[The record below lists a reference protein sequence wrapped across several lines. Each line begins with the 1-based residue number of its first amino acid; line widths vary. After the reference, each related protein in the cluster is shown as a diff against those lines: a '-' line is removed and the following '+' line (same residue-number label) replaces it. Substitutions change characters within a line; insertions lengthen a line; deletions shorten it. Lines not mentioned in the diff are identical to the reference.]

1 MPLSSIARRSRQ
13 TLATVARWF
22 RLETI
27 ARARRGSTP
36 SAKQQREVV
45 LLADCFPPIVNG
57 GVYRPLS
64 LVRFATK
71 NGWRVTVY
79 TKAAD
84 RQSTVGDALAARVP
98 VEVTV
103 HRLMQNLPRLPA
115 GIEVD
120 GGLANALLVVE
131 SVLAARSRPHVIL
144 ATGPQFHNF
153 VAALLLKQILGSKLV
168 LDYRDEWSEC
178 PFDFVQKGRAN
189 AWWEERCLGDSDL
202 VVFTTASMRLHA
214 LQRFPRLEESMTC
227 VVENGSEADDGEWQ
241 GPSEILDF
249 MRTDDRAS
257 IAFLGTL
264 GQHTDP
270 SSFLTSLNQVLERR
284 AELRDSIRILW
295 IGNQDPDRLAAIASL
310 DRFGVSRCFGQVSQ
324 AEARLI
330 MEHSRA
336 LLLIVNREM
345 DRYRPGKLYS
355 YLAAR
360 PPILVFGS
368 FGEAGQIV
376 SELGA
381 GFVVDDGDGAG
392 LEGALSNMLTPP
404 DHQHDDAKRHA
415 WVSRH
420 TREILAGRFFD
431 HVDALLT

>member
-1 MPLSSIARRSRQ
+1 MPLSSIARRSWQ
-13 TLATVARWF
+13 TLAIVARWLRLETVART
-22 RLETI
+22 R
-27 ARARRGSTP
+27 RASTP
-36 SAKQQREVV
+36 SSGEGREVV
-45 LLADCFPPIVNG
+45 LLADSFPPIVNG

-71 NGWRVTVY
+71 HGWRVTVH

-84 RQSTVGDALAARVP
+84 RQSTVGEALAARVP
-98 VEVTV
+98 AEVTV
-103 HRLMQNLPRLPA
+103 HRLIQNLPRLPA
-115 GIEVD
+115 AIDVD

-131 SVLAARSRPHVIL
+131 SVLAAPSRPRVVI

-153 VAALLLKQILGSKLV
+153 VAGLLLKQLVGSKLV

-189 AWWEERCLGDSDL
+189 AWWEDRCLGASDL
-202 VVFTTASMRLHA
+202 VIFTTPSMRLHA
-214 LQRFPRLEESMTC
+214 LQRFPTLDESKTC
-227 VVENGSEADDGEWQ
+227 VVENGSEADDGESHER
-241 GPSEILDF
+241 SEILEF
-249 MRTDDRAS
+249 MRTDDRTS
-257 IAFLGTL
+257 ICFLGSL

-270 SSFLTSLNQVLERR
+270 SSFLMALNQVLERR
-284 AELRDSIRILW
+284 AELRNSIRILW
-295 IGNQDPDRLAAIASL
+295 IGNQDPERLAAIAAL

-368 FGEAGQIV
+368 SGETGQLV
-376 SELGA
+376 SELRA
-381 GFVVDDGDGAG
+381 GVVVDNGDSAE
-392 LEGALSNMLTPP
+392 LEGALATMLASP
-404 DHQHDDAKRHA
+404 DHQQDNPKRHD

-420 TREILAGRFFD
+420 TRDILAGRLFD